1 MRRKGIG
8 SPEDAGVF
16 LRRKGLRFRKKPE
29 EKPQRAEGNPY
40 LPWIREIIEQ
50 ILTERKIGYDEFL
63 PVLIDG
69 KDSKEC
75 LSVAEALS
83 EGLNH
88 LVILTERPAYFES
101 YADNMY
107 EEHGLIAE
115 ICLKDHRKIEEL
127 ETGDSRGN
135 VIIDFE
141 EQEERKEAIRFGKK
155 LYIPVFKKQWE
166 HCGNLDIAVPIGY
179 NTVIVR
185 SGKIMKKQP
194 GYDKF
199 ERAFYENK

>member
-1 MRRKGIG
+1 MRRKGIK
-8 SPEDAGVF
+8 SPEEAGAF
-16 LRRKGLRFRKKPE
+16 LRRKGLRFWKRTA
-29 EKPQRAEGNPY
+29 EKPQRVEGNPY

-50 ILTERKIGYDEFL
+50 ILTERKIGYEEFS

-69 KDSKEC
+69 KDSREC
-75 LSVAEALS
+75 LSAAEALS

-88 LVILTERPAYFES
+88 LVILTERPAYFET

-115 ICLKDHRKIEEL
+115 ICLKDHKKIEEL
-127 ETGDSRGN
+127 EAGCSRGN
-135 VIIDFE
+135 VILDFE
-141 EQEERKEAIRFGKK
+141 GQTEREEAIQFGRKM
-155 LYIPVFKKQWE
+155 YIPIFKKPWE

-185 SGKIMKKQP
+185 SGKMIKKQP
-194 GYDKF
+194 QYDKF